1 MWVFWFFYTRFKHVH
16 YITPDRTQFTGLS
29 WALKKKIKNGISKHM
44 SAVGLKAI
52 ECKQFTTTINN
63 DAYLPC
69 GCLIWDKKEFFETT
83 YILIVKYMQKE
94 T

>member
-1 MWVFWFFYTRFKHVH
+1 
-16 YITPDRTQFTGLS
+16 
-29 WALKKKIKNGISKHM
+29 M
-44 SAVGLKAI
+44 SAEELKAI

>member
-1 MWVFWFFYTRFKHVH
+1 
-16 YITPDRTQFTGLS
+16 
-29 WALKKKIKNGISKHM
+29 M

-69 GCLIWDKKEFFETT
+69 GSLIWDKKEFFETT

>member
-1 MWVFWFFYTRFKHVH
+1 
-16 YITPDRTQFTGLS
+16 
-29 WALKKKIKNGISKHM
+29 M
-44 SAVGLKAI
+44 SAEELKAI

-94 T
+94 TYISNVFLVILTGRSVFHTTHSNLH